1 VKGTA
6 CCSREVTKG
15 SMFCTVTATCRSR
28 PPVRG
33 GGKVGRWEWMQ
44 EEREREEERKRE
56 RDRGDK
62 GEREEC
68 NQMPKL

>member
-1 VKGTA
+1 
-6 CCSREVTKG
+6 
-15 SMFCTVTATCRSR
+15 
-28 PPVRG
+28 
-33 GGKVGRWEWMQ
+33 MQ